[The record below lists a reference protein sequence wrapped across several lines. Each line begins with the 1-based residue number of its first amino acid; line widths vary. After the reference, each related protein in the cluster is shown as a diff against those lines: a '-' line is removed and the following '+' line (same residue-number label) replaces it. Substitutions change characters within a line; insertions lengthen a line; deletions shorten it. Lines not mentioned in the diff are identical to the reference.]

1 VRGEA
6 RPLSAA
12 PMMDRTDRHFRY
24 FLRRITRR
32 TLLYTEMVTTGAIL
46 EGKRRDLLEF
56 DPAERPLALQLG
68 GEDPAK
74 LAECARIAVDTGYD
88 EVNLNVGCP
97 SPRVRQGRIGACL
110 MAEPGRVAEAVA
122 AMRAAVKVPVTV
134 KHRVGIDDQDRYED
148 LLAFVGAVAEAGC
161 DRFVVHARKAW
172 LTGLSPKQNREV
184 PPLRYE
190 DVYRLKRERPELL
203 VEINGGVSNLEDVR
217 RHLTR
222 VDGVMIGRAA
232 YDDPFLFA
240 AADAVVFGDQEAA
253 PSRREVLEEM
263 VRYAERATAAGVP
276 LQRVTRG
283 LLGLFLGCRGSRAF
297 RRLLSEKA
305 WRPEAKP
312 ELLRQAIAAVDDEA
326 LDGRPGAAPGPWS
339 GARIAGL

>member
-1 VRGEA
+1 MRGET

-24 FLRRITRR
+24 FLRRISRR
-32 TLLYTEMVTTGAIL
+32 TLLYTEMVTTGAL
-46 EGKRRDLLEF
+46 LDGRRRDLLEF
-56 DPAERPLALQLG
+56 DPTERPIALQLG

-74 LAECARIAVDTGYD
+74 LAECARLAVETGYD

-110 MAEPGRVAEAVA
+110 MAEPARVAEAVA

-134 KHRVGIDDQDRYED
+134 KHRIGIDHEDRYEN
-148 LLAFVGAVAEAGC
+148 LLAFVDTVAEADC
-161 DRFVVHARKAW
+161 DRFIVHARKAW
-172 LTGLSPKQNREV
+172 LTGLSPKQNREI

-190 DVYRLKRERPELL
+190 DVYRLKRERPELT
-203 VEINGGVSNLEDVR
+203 VELNGGVRSLEDVL
-217 RHLTR
+217 RHLGQ

-240 AADAVVFGDQEAA
+240 GADVVVFGERRTP
-253 PSRREVLEEM
+253 PSRREVLEE
-263 VRYAERATAAGVP
+263 VIRYAERRTAEGVP
-276 LQRVTRG
+276 LQRMTRG

-297 RRLLSEKA
+297 RRLLSENA
-305 WRPEAKP
+305 WRRDATP
-312 ELLRQAIAAVDDEA
+312 ELLRRAMASVDEEA
-326 LDGRPGAAPGPWS
+326 LDGRPAPRS
-339 GARIAGL
+339 GAKIAGL